1 MERVEKD
8 VDKHPIK
15 TYIYNMKEKIITI
28 TSKNIS
34 PKQWSN
40 LVIELNLIKQAW
52 SKYAKLELYT
62 PGMKKIIAG
71 GKRKHDTR
79 ED

>member
-1 MERVEKD
+1 
-8 VDKHPIK
+8 
-15 TYIYNMKEKIITI
+15 MKEKIITI

-62 PGMKKIIAG
+62 PGMK
-71 GKRKHDTR
+71 
-79 ED
+79 